1 MAKTFYF
8 QLKPEGLGTP
18 EVECL
23 ASYIHRI
30 AATHGVTL
38 YQLLAHLGAW
48 WGARV
53 GGATPFTKRCQSG
66 RLNGYSPDVEVLVQ
80 ALEEATGL
88 DVLRSCTLLAL
99 RKVCAANS
107 SGATKP
113 SRAWCPIC
121 YAEAEA
127 LGTPVY
133 DRLIWQIQGI
143 DRCLTHAAPLA
154 RECWNCSDIQRNT
167 SSKTSLSRCEL
178 CEAPLY
184 GDSMKPRASH
194 ADFYNVAH
202 VASLVEFTASN
213 PCFTFESGNFAIFCD
228 RMVERHSRRKLI
240 AHLGDVFHKR
250 WYRWLPK
257 LMTMMEVSTYFD
269 ASLIAM
275 LASPEDAA
283 AQADFGFDPI
293 VHQRVSRPSYGDAER
308 SIRSLKCLK
317 DALSGKP
324 PFPSVPTV
332 SSLAGVS
339 SGYMRQN
346 FPELVSRLVK
356 KRKASRSYA
365 RHMRTG
371 QVMRLLKDEER
382 SPRFCS
388 ERERIKWIAN
398 QAHTSISHVR
408 KISDGRKAGKGD
420 ANFR

>member
-30 AATHGVTL
+30 ADTHGVTL

-66 RLNGYSPDVEVLVQ
+66 KLNGYSPDVEVLVQ

-88 DVLRSCTLLAL
+88 EVLRSCTLLAL
-99 RKVCAANS
+99 KKVCAANS

-121 YAEAEA
+121 YAEAES

-143 DRCLTHAAPLA
+143 DRCITHDAPLA
-154 RECWNCSDIQRNT
+154 RECWNCGDIQRNT

-178 CEAPLY
+178 CNAPLY
-184 GDSMKPRASH
+184 GDSIKPRASH
-194 ADFYNVAH
+194 AELYNVAH
-202 VASLVEFTASN
+202 VASLVEFTATN
-213 PCFTFESGNFAIFCD
+213 PCFTFKLGNFSIFCD
-228 RMVERHSRRKLI
+228 RMVERHSRKKLI

-250 WYRWLPK
+250 WYHLLPK
-257 LMTMMEVSTYFD
+257 LMSMMEVSTYFD
-269 ASLIAM
+269 TSLVAM
-275 LASPEDAA
+275 LASPEDAV

-293 VHQRVSRPSYGDAER
+293 VHERVSRPSYGDAER
-308 SIRSLKCLK
+308 KTRSLKCLK
-317 DALSGKP
+317 DALTGEA
-324 PFPSVPTV
+324 PFPSVLTV
-332 SSLAGVS
+332 CSLAGVS
-339 SGYMRQN
+339 RGYMSQN
-346 FPELVSRLVK
+346 FSWLVSQLVE
-356 KRKASRSYA
+356 KRKTSQSRE
-365 RHMRTG
+365 RLRKTG
-371 QVMRLLKDEER
+371 QVVRLLKDEER
-382 SPRFCS
+382 SSRFRS
-388 ERERIKWIAN
+388 ERERIRWIAN
-398 QAHTSISHVR
+398 RAHTSISHVR
-408 KISDGRKAGKGD
+408 KISDGRRTGNRD